1 MRRADE
7 PAFLTVAFAAAVG
20 LVLGM
25 LGRGALGKADGA
37 AVTWQGAGGRE
48 GAPGVDAGSPSE
60 IPARGWWQVLRRV
73 VSQFVDHR
81 LMSEAAGI
89 TFYILLALF
98 PALAALVSLYGL
110 FADPAIISQHLA
122 EMQGIV
128 PDGGMGLIE
137 DQVKRVASNG
147 GGTLGFGLALGLA
160 TSLWSANA
168 GIKALFDSLNVV
180 YDEREKRSYVRLTL
194 LSLGLTLGAI
204 LFLCLALAGV
214 VALPVVLNFVGL
226 GPFTALLLKIAR
238 WPVLLTVLML
248 GLAVVYRFGPSR
260 EAARWRWITWGSLF
274 AIFAW
279 AIVSIGFSWYV
290 ASFGSYNKTY
300 GSLGAVVGFM
310 TWIWL
315 SAMVVLV
322 GAELDA
328 EMERQTA
335 KDTTRGPDR
344 PMGQRG
350 AAKADQVSAV

>member
-7 PAFLTVAFAAAVG
+7 PGFLTVAFAAVVG
-20 LVLGM
+20 LVLGV
-25 LGRGALGKADGA
+25 LGRGALGEANGGTVSAGARPGGPGADA
-37 AVTWQGAGGRE
+37 DS
-48 GAPGVDAGSPSE
+48 PGE
-60 IPARGWWQVLRRV
+60 IPARGWWQVLQRV
-73 VSQFVDHR
+73 VSQFIDHR

-110 FADPAIISQHLA
+110 FADPAIISQHLSQ
-122 EMQGIV
+122 MQGIV
-128 PDGGMGLIE
+128 PGGGMDLID
-137 DQVKRVASNG
+137 DQVKRVAANG
-147 GGTLGFGLALGLA
+147 SGTLGFGLAIGLA

-168 GIKALFDSLNVV
+168 GIKSLFDSLNIV

-226 GPFTALLLKIAR
+226 GPFTALLLKLAR
-238 WPVLLTVLML
+238 WPVLLVVLVL
-248 GLAVVYRFGPSR
+248 GLAVLYRFGPSR
-260 EAARWRWITWGSLF
+260 EAARWRWITWGSFF
-274 AIFAW
+274 AIIGW
-279 AIVSIGFSWYV
+279 TIVSIGFSWYV
-290 ASFGSYNKTY
+290 ANFGSYNRTY

-315 SAMVVLV
+315 SAMVILL
-322 GAELDA
+322 GAEVDA

-335 KDTTRGPDR
+335 KDTTTGPAR
-344 PMGQRG
+344 PLGQRG
-350 AAKADQVSAV
+350 ATKADQVSAV